1 VDPDAAR
8 RAAGEAAVPLVEDGM
23 RVGLGTGTT
32 ARWFILGLAER
43 VRQGLSIHAVATS
56 VASATLATEGGIL
69 IEELGA
75 DGLDLAVDGADSVDP
90 ALRLIKGRGGAM
102 VREKIVAEAAARYV
116 VIVDDSKYMSRLRG
130 RVPVELLHF
139 GSARTLHTLA
149 ERTSLEFTL
158 RVGADG
164 APFITDNGNLL
175 ADSEYTDIADPPE
188 LATLIASVPGVAGYG
203 LFLGV
208 TDLVLVGHSDGSVEQ
223 LTASGDTVGSGG

>member
-1 VDPDAAR
+1 
-8 RAAGEAAVPLVEDGM
+8 M

-56 VASATLATEGGIL
+56 VASATLATECGIL

-175 ADSEYTDIADPPE
+175 ADSEYTDIADPPK
-188 LATLIASVPGVAGYG
+188 LAALIASVPGVAGHG

>member
-1 VDPDAAR
+1 
-8 RAAGEAAVPLVEDGM
+8 M

-56 VASATLATEGGIL
+56 VASATLASEGGIL

-90 ALRLIKGRGGAM
+90 ALSLIKGRGGAM

-130 RVPVELLHF
+130 RVPVEVLHF

-158 RVGADG
+158 RVGPDG
-164 APFITDNGNLL
+164 AAFITANGNLL
-175 ADSEYTDIADPPE
+175 ADSEYAEIADPTE

-203 LFLGV
+203 LFLGM

-223 LTASGDTVGSGG
+223 LTASGDTVASGG